1 VPPPEQVQ
9 VVLLTQDDCAFCE
22 QGKRVLDRLALD
34 FPLSVETRDLASP
47 AGRALAERGGVMF
60 PPGLFVD
67 GEPFSYGRVSER
79 RLRRELR
86 RRFQW

>member
-1 VPPPEQVQ
+1 MPRPDRLE

-22 QGKRVLDRLALD
+22 HGKQLLDRLARE
-34 FPLSVETRDLASP
+34 FPLSVETRDLASQE
-47 AGRALAERGGVMF
+47 GRALAERGGIVF

-79 RLRRELR
+79 KLRRELR
-86 RRFQW
+86 KREQG

>member
-1 VPPPEQVQ
+1 MPCPEQLE
-9 VVLLTQDDCAFCE
+9 VVLLTQDDCALCE
-22 QGKRVLDRLALD
+22 HGKQVLARLAAE
-34 FPLSVETRDLASP
+34 FPLALETRELASEQ
-47 AGRALAERGGVMF
+47 GRALAEGSGVMF

-86 RRFQW
+86 RRFEG